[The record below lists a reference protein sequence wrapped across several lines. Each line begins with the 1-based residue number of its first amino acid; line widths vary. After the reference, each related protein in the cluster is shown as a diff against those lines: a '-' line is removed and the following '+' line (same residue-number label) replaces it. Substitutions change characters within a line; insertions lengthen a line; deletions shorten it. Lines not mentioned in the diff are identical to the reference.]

1 VNRTL
6 KTVLD
11 IMMGAVVPILILSY
25 LSETLGNITAY
36 VIASLVPVS
45 WVFLDLFFITRR
57 FNFIT
62 SYTGL
67 FAVING
73 LLTFWF
79 VDGLYYAL
87 KDSVGFMV
95 TVSLFTGSIV
105 IGKPFLKYFVIQSLN
120 PDTPARVAALDKL
133 LHERSVYR
141 AVVTG
146 SLIIAGVNVVTGTI
160 NFFLNLSIVTAS
172 FGTEQFNQQVA
183 HVNAITRIALN
194 IPEVLGIFAAVWL
207 IMVQMY
213 RQLPSEEGKHQA
225 ESEFW
230 HLVRMK
236 EDGGAQHLGNKP

>member
-1 VNRTL
+1 VNRTV

-11 IMMGAVVPILILSY
+11 ILMGAVIPILILSY
-25 LSETLGNITAY
+25 LSETLGTITTY
-36 VIASLVPVS
+36 VVASLVPVS
-45 WVFLDLFFITRR
+45 WVFLDLFLITRR

-79 VDGLYYAL
+79 VDGLQYAI

-95 TVSLFTGSIV
+95 TVSLFGGSIL

-120 PDTPARVAALDKL
+120 PDTPDRMQALDAL
-133 LHERSVYR
+133 LHERRVYR

-146 SLIIAGVNVVTGTI
+146 SLIIAGVNVATGTI
-160 NFFLNLSIVTAS
+160 NFFLNLAIVTAP

-183 HVNAITRIALN
+183 QVNAITRIALN
-194 IPEVLGIFAAVWL
+194 IPEVLGIVAAVWL
-207 IMVQMY
+207 IIYQMY
-213 RQLPSEEGKHQA
+213 RHLPSEEGKHQID
-225 ESEFW
+225 SEFW
-230 HLVRMK
+230 DLVRLK
-236 EDGGAQHLGNKP
+236 EDMQTQHPGNAA